1 MHLYLLRH
9 GPAESRAEWTGPD
22 SERPLTDRG
31 IKTTRKVAE
40 RIAQL
45 DLGLDV
51 IVASPY
57 SRAFEPARI
66 VGKALDAED
75 IVATDEGLEPDRF
88 SRGELPRIFSEH
100 PDAEALMLVGH
111 EPSMSRVTAD
121 LVGGGRIRLRKSGLI
136 RIDLADPAMLQGELA
151 WLLPPKLASHS

>member
-31 IKTTRKVAE
+31 NKTTRKVAGG
-40 RIAQL
+40 IARL
-45 DLGLDV
+45 DLALDV
-51 IVASPY
+51 IITSPY
-57 SRAFEPARI
+57 SRALETARI
-66 VGKALDAED
+66 LGKALEAED
-75 IVATDEGLEPDRF
+75 IVTTDEGLEPDRF

-100 PDAEALMLVGH
+100 PHAEALMLVGH

-136 RIDLADPAMLQGELA
+136 RVDLPDPAMLQGELA
-151 WLLPPKLASHS
+151 WVLPPKLASNS